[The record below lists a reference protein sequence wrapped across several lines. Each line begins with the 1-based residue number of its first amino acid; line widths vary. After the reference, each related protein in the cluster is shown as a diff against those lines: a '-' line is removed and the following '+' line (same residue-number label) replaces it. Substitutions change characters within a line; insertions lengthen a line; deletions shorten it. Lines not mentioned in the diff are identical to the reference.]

1 MFWLDVAAAAIP
13 AMIIAC
19 LFLGVAYSFEYPDW
33 RLLYFLL
40 PFLLTGILSAIA
52 RHADIR
58 PMTPL
63 FFAFQ
68 IAFPAFLVY
77 RLKGARLPA
86 VFFALFCAVNAW
98 WTAVVVQMANM
109 GNWIADAA
117 VPPG

>member
-1 MFWLDVAAAAIP
+1 
-13 AMIIAC
+13 MIVAC

-40 PFLLTGILSAIA
+40 PLVLTGILSAMA
-52 RHADIR
+52 RHVDIR

-68 IAFPAFLVY
+68 VAFPAFLVY

-86 VFFALFCAVNAW
+86 VFFALFSAVNAW
-98 WTAVVVQMANM
+98 WTAVLVEFAYI
-109 GNWIADAA
+109 GKWIADAA
-117 VPPG
+117 VSPG